1 MLSRAGFR
9 HSRAITQSPVLRS
22 SQSQRQFSSLNSAR
36 NNQLRLS
43 SVHGNGSA
51 LSALRLSRSSGPLR
65 MSPRFAST
73 TATSS
78 AITSTPSESATAPVT
93 GGITPGS
100 DALSGGSL
108 ADIDLSQV
116 PEKIGY
122 LKELGLDYGWGPSS
136 MIQLLLETLHI
147 TGGLP
152 WWTAT
157 VAAAVLIRVVLFNSI
172 VSAAD
177 VSTKLK
183 ALSPRT
189 TPIRERMM
197 RCVRENDNVG
207 AMKAKQ
213 ELASLNQ
220 EHGIKPWKAFI
231 PLLQVPLG
239 FGCFR
244 VLRGMSALPVP
255 GLDSE
260 SVLWL
265 QSVTMPD
272 PFFVMPVATGALMFV
287 ALKRGGDVGMSNLM
301 NSALGKGM
309 VYGLPIVTVC
319 TMTFW
324 PGILQLY
331 FLTTGALSVCQTY
344 IMTTPR
350 LRKLVGLGPLPKKP
364 TSEDS
369 SMPAPSRIQ
378 TISKPTTSQPTPE
391 THIPPQNISVIDRTM
406 DGLKSAYKDT
416 VKDVKN
422 KLGEM
427 TGEKEET
434 DPTGR
439 TPRLNKKELEN
450 AKAYEERRRA
460 EIRAER
466 ELKNQQLRAR
476 HMRKRGQ
483 KE

>member
-1 MLSRAGFR
+1 MLSRAGIR
-9 HSRAITQSPVLRS
+9 HSRAITQSPIFRS
-22 SQSQRQFSSLNSAR
+22 SQWQRQFSSLNPAR
-36 NNQLRLS
+36 NTQLRS
-43 SVHGNGSA
+43 SSLCGNGTA
-51 LSALRLSRSSGPLR
+51 LSALRLSRRSGPIKI
-65 MSPRFAST
+65 SPRFAST

-78 AITSTPSESATAPVT
+78 VITSTPSESATAPVT

-108 ADIDLSQV
+108 ADIDFSHI

-136 MIQLLLETLHI
+136 MVQFLLETLHI

-157 VAAAVLIRVVLFNSI
+157 VATAVLIRVVLFNSI
-172 VSAAD
+172 VSSAE

-183 ALSPRT
+183 ALKPRT

-197 RCVRENDNVG
+197 HCVRENDNVG
-207 AMKAKQ
+207 ALKAKN
-213 ELASLNQ
+213 ELALLNQ
-220 EHGIKPWKAFI
+220 EHGIKPWKAFL
-231 PLLQVPLG
+231 PLLQIPLG

-255 GLDSE
+255 GLDNE

-265 QSVTMPD
+265 QNVTMPD
-272 PFFVMPVATGALMFV
+272 PYFAIPIATGALMYV
-287 ALKRGGDVGMSNLM
+287 ALRRGGDTGLSNLM
-301 NSALGKGM
+301 NSKLGKVV
-309 VYGLPIVTVC
+309 VYSLPFATVF
-319 TMTFW
+319 TMAFW

-350 LRKLVGLGPLPKKP
+350 LRKLVGLGPLPKNP
-364 TSEDS
+364 TSQDS
-369 SMPAPSRIQ
+369 STPAPSRIQ
-378 TISKPTTSQPTPE
+378 TISKPVTSQPTPE
-391 THIPPQNISVIDRTM
+391 THIPPQDISVIDRAM

-439 TPRLNKKELEN
+439 MPRLNKKELEN
-450 AKAYEERRRA
+450 AKAYEERRKA

-476 HMRKRGQ
+476 HMRKHGQ